1 MKRVFLD
8 QLSASD
14 RESLL
19 RRSAVPDQDVRSKAA
34 DICRDVMRRGSQAV
48 EEYARTFGGGF
59 RRVTETES
67 DEAIASL
74 APDLV
79 GALDRAQS
87 AIETLHRAQLP
98 APLSVSTGPG
108 VEVTRRWTPL
118 RRVGAYIPGGSAPLP
133 STALMTIVPARVAG
147 VEEIVAVTPASED
160 GRNPLVVAAAALAGA
175 TEIWTI
181 GGAQA
186 IAALAYGAGELR
198 RVQKVVG
205 PGNAWVT
212 AAKLAV
218 YGDVAIDLPA
228 GPSEVLVL
236 ADETADP
243 RLVAVD
249 LLCQAEHGP
258 DSPAVLV
265 TTDAAL
271 ADRVVTEIDSLL
283 PSLDRSSILRQTLE
297 ANALVVIAPG
307 HGEALQFA
315 QEYAAEHVSVAT
327 REPDADAARIT
338 SAGSVYIGRWAAE
351 SAGDYATGANHV
363 LPTGGLA
370 AACNPLQTEDYGSWR
385 QEQRLTRAGLQ
396 ALAPTI
402 VALAEAEGLSAHAL
416 AATVRFE
423 DRESESP
430 NL

>member
-1 MKRVFLD
+1 MKKVFLG
-8 QLSASD
+8 QLSVPA

-34 DICRDVMRRGSQAV
+34 DICRDVMRRGSPAV
-48 EEYARTFGGGF
+48 EDYSRTFGGGF
-59 RRVTETES
+59 RRVTDTES
-67 DEAIASL
+67 DEAVASL
-74 APDLV
+74 APDLAV
-79 GALDRAQS
+79 ALNRARS
-87 AIETLHRAQLP
+87 AIENFHLSQLP
-98 APLSVSTGPG
+98 APKSVSTGPG
-108 VEVTRRWTPL
+108 VQVTRRWTPL

-160 GRNPLVVAAAALAGA
+160 GRNALVVAAAALAGA

-186 IAALAYGAGELR
+186 IAALAYGAGELQ
-198 RVQKVVG
+198 RVQKIVG

-218 YGDVAIDLPA
+218 FGDVAIDLPA

-236 ADETADP
+236 ADETADA

-258 DSPAVLV
+258 DSPALLV

-271 ADRVVTEIDSLL
+271 ADRVVAEIDSLL
-283 PSLDRSSILRQTLE
+283 PSLDRSSVLRQTLE
-297 ANALVVIAPG
+297 ANALVVVASSHDDG
-307 HGEALQFA
+307 LKFA

-327 REPDADAARIT
+327 RDAEADAARIT

-385 QEQRLTRAGLQ
+385 QEQRLTRDGLE

-402 VALAEAEGLSAHAL
+402 VALAEAEGLTAHAL

-423 DRESESP
+423 DRESES
-430 NL
+430 LDV

>member
-1 MKRVFLD
+1 MRRVLLD

-14 RESLL
+14 REYLL

-34 DICRDVMRRGSQAV
+34 DICREVMRRGSGAV

-59 RRVTETES
+59 RRVTDVES

-79 GALDRAQS
+79 GALDRARS
-87 AIETLHRAQLP
+87 AIETFHRSQLP
-98 APLSVSTGPG
+98 APLSVSTGLG
-108 VEVTRRWTPL
+108 VEVKRRWTPL
-118 RRVGAYIPGGSAPLP
+118 RRLGAYIPGGSAPLP

-147 VEEIVAVTPASED
+147 VEEIVAVTPAAED
-160 GRNPLVVAAAALAGA
+160 GGNALVVAAAALAGA

-198 RVQKVVG
+198 RVQKIVG

-218 YGDVAIDLPA
+218 FGDVAIDLPA

-236 ADETADP
+236 ADETADA
-243 RLVAVD
+243 RTVAVD

-265 TTDAAL
+265 STDAAL
-271 ADRVVTEIDSLL
+271 ADRVVAEVHRLL
-283 PSLDRSSILRQTLE
+283 PSVDRSSILRQTLE
-297 ANALVVIAPG
+297 ANAMVVVASS
-307 HGEALQFA
+307 HDDALQFA

-327 REPDADAARIT
+327 RDPEADAARIT
-338 SAGSVYIGRWAAE
+338 SAGSVFVGRWAAE

-370 AACNPLQTEDYGSWR
+370 AACNPLQTEDFGSWR
-385 QEQRLTRAGLQ
+385 QEQRLTKAGLE
-396 ALAPTI
+396 ALTPTI
-402 VALAEAEGLSAHAL
+402 VALAEAEGLTAHAL

-423 DRESESP
+423 KQESESP